1 MKTYIVYK
9 HQSRITGK
17 VYIGI
22 TCQNPIKRWGA
33 GNNYRGC
40 LHFYAA
46 ILKYG
51 WDSFDHIILYDSL
64 SKDEAITIEKTLI
77 VHYKSL
83 GISYNITEGG
93 EGVIKD
99 CGVSE
104 ETRIKMSEAQKG
116 RKHSEDTKRRISENR
131 KGIKYSEETIRKMSS
146 SHKGKHL
153 SETAKSKISK
163 PVIQFDLM
171 VILLQYGNLL
181 VRLVELWDLKVIA
194 KFLNVVIIEEF

>member
-1 MKTYIVYK
+1 MTHLIFDIHENIYIVYK

-33 GNNYRGC
+33 RNNYRGC

-104 ETRIKMSEAQKG
+104 ETRIKMSE
-116 RKHSEDTKRRISENR
+116 
-131 KGIKYSEETIRKMSS
+131 
-146 SHKGKHL
+146 GKHL

-163 PVIQFDLM
+163 PVIQFDLNGNIIAIWKSISEACRTLGFKSHSKISECCYNRR
-171 VILLQYGNLL
+171 VLRGKIINKPTAYGYKWKFEDNL
-181 VRLVELWDLKVIA
+181 DL
-194 KFLNVVIIEEF
+194 

>member
-9 HQSRITGK
+9 HQSRVTGK

-40 LHFYAA
+40 LHLHAA

-116 RKHSEDTKRRISENR
+116 RKHSEDYKKNVF
-131 KGIKYSEETIRKMSS
+131 
-146 SHKGKHL
+146 L
-153 SETAKSKISK
+153 S
-163 PVIQFDLM
+163 
-171 VILLQYGNLL
+171 
-181 VRLVELWDLKVIA
+181 
-194 KFLNVVIIEEF
+194 

>member
-1 MKTYIVYK
+1 MTHLIFDR
-9 HQSRITGK
+9 HENITGK

-104 ETRIKMSEAQKG
+104 ET
-116 RKHSEDTKRRISENR
+116 
-131 KGIKYSEETIRKMSS
+131 IRKMSS

-163 PVIQFDLM
+163 PVIQFDLNGNIIAIWKSISEACRTLGFKSHSKISECCYNRR
-171 VILLQYGNLL
+171 VLRGKIINKPTAYGYKWKFEDNL
-181 VRLVELWDLKVIA
+181 DL
-194 KFLNVVIIEEF
+194 